1 MASVPVSSRR
11 NQLLEW
17 FPFYVHRLV
26 GDVRYRALKDYQQ
39 AWYLNLLFASWVSE
53 RPGYLPD
60 DGQLWRLANARTR
73 QFFEKECEPILCMF
87 EREGSMTDGAVWI
100 YNRVLLEIYDEQV
113 LKFHKRRRKSSKS
126 TDDNTTSYLDFE
138 GTLKKENGREECKLH
153 PESGLTQW
161 GTCWECYAEIQGQS
175 TDNFEATCFQIV
187 ICIFQALC
195 LRVHRL
201 TGSRIRFAS
210 LNKKRLDQYA
220 NHRKCPQRYESA
232 NFYITENSFIR

>member
-1 MASVPVSSRR
+1 MASLPLSSRR

-17 FPFYVHRLV
+17 FPFYVHRLA

-73 QFFEKECEPILCMF
+73 QFFDKECESILCMF
-87 EREGSMTDGAVWI
+87 EREGSTTDGAVWI
-100 YNRVLLEIYDEQV
+100 YNRALLEIYDEQV

-138 GTLKKENGREECKLH
+138 GTLKKENGREECKRSYGVWSHTVGNML
-153 PESGLTQW
+153 G
-161 GTCWECYAEIQGQS
+161 
-175 TDNFEATCFQIV
+175 V
-187 ICIFQALC
+187 LC
-195 LRVHRL
+195 
-201 TGSRIRFAS
+201 
-210 LNKKRLDQYA
+210 
-220 NHRKCPQRYESA
+220 RKMQQPG
-232 NFYITENSFIR
+232 